1 MPTYVPYAPAEDY
14 DPENPG
20 SLFHPSADI
29 QNNVPNPVAVMELYK
44 GASKNN
50 AWRALGNIYGEI
62 RFLKD
67 FTFRAT
73 GYMDLSIR
81 NNSTY
86 TPKYDVNNSTSH
98 SAHRTTMTSF
108 SRQND
113 ETRTFQAD
121 LLLSYKKVLE
131 KHCIDATIGYTARKQ
146 QSEGFY
152 ADVDSLANGM
162 NVVPEDLQMLAMGSR
177 HNVTAN
183 DWWSE
188 SAFVSYLA
196 RVSYA
201 FKDRYLLTAT
211 FRADG
216 SSKFSPSHRWGYFP
230 SVGAGWVISDE
241 PFFRPARKVVDFMKL
256 RVSWGRLGND
266 KIGDYL
272 YYPTIN
278 PMGMQVVING
288 ETVYVPTLNFEV
300 DEDIHWEVMSGLD
313 AGISLQMFRHRLQ
326 AEIGWYYKNTNDLL
340 AFVEPS
346 SSLGAGYAITFH
358 KPSCRGVCS

>member
-81 NNSTY
+81 NNST
-86 TPKYDVNNSTSH
+86 SH

-121 LLLSYKKVLE
+121 LLLSYKKVLALE
-131 KHCIDATIGYTARKQ
+131 KELKERMR
-146 QSEGFY
+146 
-152 ADVDSLANGM
+152 LA
-162 NVVPEDLQMLAMGSR
+162 
-177 HNVTAN
+177 
-183 DWWSE
+183 
-188 SAFVSYLA
+188 
-196 RVSYA
+196 
-201 FKDRYLLTAT
+201 
-211 FRADG
+211 
-216 SSKFSPSHRWGYFP
+216 
-230 SVGAGWVISDE
+230 VGRQE
-241 PFFRPARKVVDFMKL
+241 L
-256 RVSWGRLGND
+256 
-266 KIGDYL
+266 
-272 YYPTIN
+272 
-278 PMGMQVVING
+278 
-288 ETVYVPTLNFEV
+288 
-300 DEDIHWEVMSGLD
+300 LD
-313 AGISLQMFRHRLQ
+313 AIVS
-326 AEIGWYYKNTNDLL
+326 EI
-340 AFVEPS
+340 ES
-346 SSLGAGYAITFH
+346 
-358 KPSCRGVCS
+358 